1 MKRTLGKGLAMLLT
15 LVCLVCSFIVPIY
28 ADTDGTEIQVE
39 QPEKLEIQLG
49 TAWAGVEFQLK
60 TDAGIYPG
68 TVAVG
73 EDGVLRLEIGGS
85 SSYVLSCMNSAV
97 AVPNPD
103 ETVPAE
109 EPQQTDAAPEA
120 TPDAD
125 AQSAEST
132 EPEAERPDTEATP
145 DEAEP
150 QMDEEGRPTV
160 AGIPVMHIVLF
171 GGGLLLAV
179 GGLVAM
185 KIVARRKEANSYED
199 DDDY

>member
-1 MKRTLGKGLAMLLT
+1 
-15 LVCLVCSFIVPIY
+15 
-28 ADTDGTEIQVE
+28 
-39 QPEKLEIQLG
+39 
-49 TAWAGVEFQLK
+49 
-60 TDAGIYPG
+60 
-68 TVAVG
+68 
-73 EDGVLRLEIGGS
+73 
-85 SSYVLSCMNSAV
+85 MNSAV

-109 EPQQTDAAPEA
+109 ELQQADAAPEA
-120 TPDAD
+120 APDAD
-125 AQSAEST
+125 AQPAEPT
-132 EPEAERPDTEATP
+132 EPEAEKPDTEATP

-150 QMDEEGRPTV
+150 QMDEEGRTTV

-199 DDDY
+199 DEDY